1 MTQSAEEISKSS
13 DNLSDIDLSQIIN
26 VVLKGKKF
34 VIGLTSFAALSAVL
48 ISLSLTNYY
57 RSESIL
63 VAADSQ
69 DLGSMSQYSGLASL
83 AGISL
88 PSAGGDS
95 VVEII
100 EIIKS
105 RAFVKHLLTFESI
118 LPSLMAPASYDKNT
132 QKLIYDPVLYD
143 ANEMSWIKG
152 PAPSYLEVY
161 ETYIGEVL
169 TISQD
174 KISGLVNITVEHIS
188 PLFARDFLMLIITE
202 SNNLKRQKD
211 ISTSNRSI
219 NHLKAELSNTSLI
232 EIKESINQLVRAQ
245 LEKRMMANANEDY
258 SLAIIEPPF
267 IPEKKSKPSRAL
279 ICIVATLLGGVLSV
293 LILLIR
299 HFFFT
304 REPHFSKD

>member
-1 MTQSAEEISKSS
+1 MTQSAEEINKGS
-13 DNLSDIDLSQIIN
+13 DGLSYIDLSQIVNI
-26 VVLKGKKF
+26 VWEGKRF
-34 VIGLTSFAALSAVL
+34 VIGLTALLALSAVFY
-48 ISLSLTNYY
+48 SLSLTNYY

-83 AGISL
+83 AGVRL
-88 PSAGGDS
+88 PNAGGDGI
-95 VVEII
+95 VEII

-105 RAFVKHLLTFESI
+105 REFVKHLLSFEEI
-118 LPSLMAPASYDKNT
+118 LPSLMAPESYNQNT
-132 QKLIYDPVLYD
+132 QELIYDARLYNT
-143 ANEMSWIKG
+143 NEMRWIKG
-152 PAPSYLEVY
+152 AIPSYLEVH

-169 TISQD
+169 TISED
-174 KISGLVNITVEHIS
+174 KITGLISITVEHIS
-188 PLFARDFLMLIITE
+188 PVFARDFLMLIIAE
-202 SNNLKRQKD
+202 SNNLKREKD
-211 ISTSNRSI
+211 IDTSNKSI

-279 ICIVATLLGGVLSV
+279 ICIVATMLGGILSV

-299 HFFFT
+299 HYFFT
-304 REPHFSKD
+304 KKPNFS